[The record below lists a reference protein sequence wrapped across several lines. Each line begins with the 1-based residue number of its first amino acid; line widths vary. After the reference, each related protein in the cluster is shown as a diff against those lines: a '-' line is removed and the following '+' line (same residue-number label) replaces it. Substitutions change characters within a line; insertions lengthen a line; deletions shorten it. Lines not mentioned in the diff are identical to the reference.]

1 MRFIKLYEQFRSG
14 SNLSLLLEAVLNL
27 DVNIQN
33 ALKSIKDDK
42 TSDPTFA
49 KLSELILNSIQK
61 EFPKLKYDN
70 VYLNPEKKKD
80 FPLKGKI
87 GKQETEQSVTRVI
100 NNVISSIYDNN
111 KILPKYLIKKDG
123 GNSNIPAPNT
133 FLREDEYLQIM
144 SKFSKE
150 EIESNKKKNSQEKSK
165 FIIDNLTG
173 GAIIDE
179 FSRILGVKLSESTVV
194 STDTIKLVSGGE
206 ILKWYNSDNTE
217 TAEHTTLANSCMRG
231 DDKNNYMKLYS
242 DNPEKIKLVIK
253 LNSDGKLV
261 ARALVWKLDFSQ
273 GEFDYYMDRCYY
285 NVEEDVEI
293 LFTWLRKQP
302 GYQNSN
308 RASNPENMIVKLEK
322 VNFKY
327 YPYVDTFKNLF
338 IETKLVERANTP
350 ENLKLPN
357 IPDWEKNSWFYQDIV
372 LSNKGFL
379 SNLTFAEILAD
390 KNLVSSLENI
400 DIIIK
405 DYYLRSNKEPIFAQ
419 TYLDFRLQST
429 LGERKANKE
438 NFKNFDIGPEVDVVT
453 LKSKLNISPS
463 TNYLVELD
471 NLYKISKLAH
481 RDGTPEDIFDIE
493 KKQINDNYIRIL
505 GKYMISKDLTSDVK
519 DWGGL
524 EVINGCRLFFYNVKN
539 KLGIKE
545 VSDKLNPSEYSFYRY
560 RNWNDSSLDYF
571 VSALDLD
578 ILGILHH
585 FKKMKPTYFSFSTA
599 KEFLEKNSEF
609 ISESLEGQELTTSKK
624 ELLERRKLFVSDED

>member
-1 MRFIKLYEQFRSG
+1 MRFIKLYENFRKQNS
-14 SNLSLLLEAVLNL
+14 LQLLLEAVLNL

-49 KLSELILNSIQK
+49 KLSELILNSLQK

-100 NNVISSIYDNN
+100 NNLITSIYDTN
-111 KILPKYLIKKDG
+111 KNLPKYLVKKDG
-123 GNSNIPAPNT
+123 GNPNIPAPNT
-133 FLREDEYLQIM
+133 FLKEDEYLQIM

-179 FSRILGVKLSESTVV
+179 FSRILGVKLSESTVAP
-194 STDTIKLVSGGE
+194 TDTIKLVSGDE

-217 TAEHTTLANSCMRG
+217 SAEHTTLANSCMKG
-231 DDKNNYMKLYS
+231 GDKNNYMKLYS

-273 GEFDYYMDRCYY
+273 GGFDYYMDRCYY

-308 RASNPENMIVKLEK
+308 RASNPENMIVKLDK

-327 YPYVDTFKNLF
+327 YPYVDTFKYLF
-338 IETKLVERANTP
+338 IETTSKDS
-350 ENLKLPN
+350 KLPKTHN
-357 IPDWEKNSWFYQDIV
+357 DIV
-372 LSNKGFL
+372 LSDKGFL
-379 SNLTFAEILAD
+379 SNLTFAEIQTD
-390 KNLVSSLENI
+390 KDLVKSLEGI
-400 DIIIK
+400 GVAIK
-405 DYYLRSNKEPIFAQ
+405 DHWVRGDKGLILNQ
-419 TYLDFRLQST
+419 TYVDFRLQST
-429 LGERKANKE
+429 SGERRANKE
-438 NFKNFDIGPEVDVVT
+438 QFKNFDIGPEANVVT
-453 LKSKLNISPS
+453 LKPELNISPS

-471 NLYKISKLAH
+471 NLHKISKMAF
-481 RDGTPEDIFDIE
+481 RDGDPEDIFDIE
-493 KKQINDNYIRIL
+493 RKQINDNYIRIL
-505 GKYMISKDLTSDVK
+505 GKYMISKDLISETKGYSELDA
-519 DWGGL
+519 
-524 EVINGCRLFFYNVKN
+524 INGCRLFFYNVKN

-560 RNWNDSSLDYF
+560 RNWNDSSLDYY

-599 KEFLEKNSEF
+599 RDFLEENSEF
-609 ISESLEGQELTTSKK
+609 ISESLEGQEITKYKK
-624 ELLERRKLFVSDED
+624 ELLERRKLFVSEED